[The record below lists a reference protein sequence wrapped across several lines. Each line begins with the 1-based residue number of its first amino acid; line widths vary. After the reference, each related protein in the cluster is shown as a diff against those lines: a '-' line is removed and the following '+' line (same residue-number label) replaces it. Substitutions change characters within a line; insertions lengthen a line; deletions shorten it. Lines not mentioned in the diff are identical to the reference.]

1 MKSLEL
7 EYKIGSLY
15 LWTVKLPENCN
26 SLETITIE
34 FPPSLRLLM
43 KHNAHILSNVKTLE
57 LFEDLDKKN
66 INDTWIERLEQLENV
81 IINGYIWVKDES
93 ELEYQK

>member
-7 EYKIGSLY
+7 EYNIGSLY

-57 LFEDLDKKN
+57 LFEDL
-66 INDTWIERLEQLENV
+66 IFVGGIELHRKHGDFHSPLFLSQSHIGLPLV
-81 IINGYIWVKDES
+81 AFA
-93 ELEYQK
+93 